1 MDDFKLKNFKRI
13 SYPVDFQQYQK
24 KLESSIHFNSLN
36 KKFRN
41 YLLNHYFELIY
52 PKSYIETLPLK
63 KIVDKEGNTPIA
75 LAAKYNQ

>member
-36 KKFRN
+36 IN
-41 YLLNHYFELIY
+41 VYF
-52 PKSYIETLPLK
+52 S
-63 KIVDKEGNTPIA
+63 
-75 LAAKYNQ
+75 